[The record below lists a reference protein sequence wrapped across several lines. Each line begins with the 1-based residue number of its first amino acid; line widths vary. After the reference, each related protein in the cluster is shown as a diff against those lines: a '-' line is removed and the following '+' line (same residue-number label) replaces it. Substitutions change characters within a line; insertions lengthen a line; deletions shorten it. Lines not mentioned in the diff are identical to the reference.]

1 MCLQEKALSYS
12 FQFSNITDCPLQD
25 FLALIDQLPKIEAG
39 SWMELRHLG
48 GAAARARRCGA
59 AGSRAASAPLQPT

>member
-1 MCLQEKALSYS
+1 MFARESSELQFPFLKHHRLP
-12 FQFSNITDCPLQD
+12 PLQD

-59 AGSRAASAPLQPT
+59 AGSRAASAPLQTT